1 MSDQRQRLTVPWEIS
16 SFRANCLFRNFEI
29 QGPADRT
36 LIYLIL
42 FTHDC
47 LTRVAPSP
55 GKPSPA
61 YPEATKVLQTLAVDH
76 FSVPGEAGF
85 PLNSLYKGPSDKA
98 QTGEPMR
105 IDGSAARRVVLITVS
120 WGMLR

>member
-1 MSDQRQRLTVPWEIS
+1 
-16 SFRANCLFRNFEI
+16 
-29 QGPADRT
+29 
-36 LIYLIL
+36 
-42 FTHDC
+42 
-47 LTRVAPSP
+47 VAPSP